1 MDFGAMEMSWEEGDV
16 ISKIL
21 NENKDEMSFKNEEKT
36 PMKSLYEE
44 FLEIGEKYEFP
55 PRTVEVGEFN
65 CVERSKET
73 EVADE
78 QMMKT
83 NAGPLNR
90 TLKKTKKMFNPSQ
103 FETSLPSK
111 LSTRTS
117 TTNSAPF
124 VAKAERIPSEESNL
138 STKTNKHVTK
148 TVVRPPPGFPAKP
161 KGEKPTSNTV
171 QRLLNQSPPQEL
183 KPTATHFKD
192 IPNIQSS
199 ISKTKPSKLSGMM
212 KEFECLSVVMD
223 QEIHKYENQLLTN
236 RTKDEGR
243 IDMMKT
249 LYYEQQE
256 KVEKSNFNYHQ
267 KIKMLEKQH
276 QEKMREMDLQHQR
289 ELQKLKKNFEKEKTG
304 VEELQIEFYKLLD
317 ERQHKVDALN
327 VKINDLQSES
337 LDQETSPPSV
347 SGGDDVKK
355 LQNEFNNELY
365 EREEE
370 IDRLNATISDLRYK
384 LEAYEEGG
392 HDHIAWEN
400 EELTEKL
407 AIKDEYISTLKLQI
421 ENLEKVHQ
429 QDEWELSQ
437 ADDNLEMVERKA
449 TDMERKATVLMTKM
463 KTELIKERQLN
474 QQLHQHIATMDAN
487 LTQIAQYNNV
497 LQKNKELDQANR
509 EKLAR
514 MTKRSVS
521 RKSSI
526 DLSNDVVMKSLGW
539 RIAPSQSYQAT
550 SL

>member
-1 MDFGAMEMSWEEGDV
+1 MDFGKMEMSWEEGDV

-21 NENKDEMSFKNEEKT
+21 NENENKMSFKNEEKT

-55 PRTVEVGEFN
+55 PRTVEVEEFD
-65 CVERSKET
+65 CVELLKET

-78 QMMKT
+78 QMMKM
-83 NAGPLNR
+83 NGGSSNG
-90 TLKKTKKMFNPSQ
+90 TLKKNSQ
-103 FETSLPSK
+103 FRPDAQSK
-111 LSTRTS
+111 LSNTVQIKS
-117 TTNSAPF
+117 TPF
-124 VAKAERIPSEESNL
+124 VANAERIPSEESNL
-138 STKTNKHVTK
+138 STKTNNPVTELSNK

-161 KGEKPTSNTV
+161 KGEKPNSNAV

-183 KPTATHFKD
+183 KPTANHFKD

-199 ISKTKPSKLSGMM
+199 ISNTKPSKLSGMM

-256 KVEKSNFNYHQ
+256 KVENSNLNHHQ

-276 QEKMREMDLQHQR
+276 QEKIREMELQHQR

-304 VEELQIEFYKLLD
+304 VEELQIEFHKLLD
-317 ERQHKVDALN
+317 ERQHEVDALN
-327 VKINDLQSES
+327 VKINGLQSES
-337 LDQETSPPSV
+337 LDQETPFPLA
-347 SGGDDVKK
+347 SGVDDVKK
-355 LQNEFNNELY
+355 LQNEFNNELFK
-365 EREEE
+365 REEE
-370 IDRLNATISDLRYK
+370 IDRLNATIFDLRYK

-429 QDEWELSQ
+429 QNEWKLSQ

-449 TDMERKATVLMTKM
+449 TD
-463 KTELIKERQLN
+463 KE
-474 QQLHQHIATMDAN
+474 
-487 LTQIAQYNNV
+487 
-497 LQKNKELDQANR
+497 
-509 EKLAR
+509 
-514 MTKRSVS
+514 
-521 RKSSI
+521 
-526 DLSNDVVMKSLGW
+526 MKSLG
-539 RIAPSQSYQAT
+539 
-550 SL
+550 